1 MEKQT
6 QHLLKH
12 FSSILRNKVTGKE
25 LSSEIDKTVVR
36 YLSRKDLIEI
46 IKKRFGGTVP
56 KGHNLMELENEELLS
71 LIENEMY
78 IISYMTEKWCDESFK
93 TTEKNNSSNTRQ
105 TQKPKPDDKKDK
117 TSA

>member
-12 FSSILRNKVTGKE
+12 FSSVLRNKATGKQS
-25 LSSEIDKTVVR
+25 SSEIDTTVAR

-46 IKKRFGGTVP
+46 IKKRFGGTIP
-56 KGHNLMELENEELLS
+56 KEHNLVEMENEELLS

-78 IISYMTEKWCDESFK
+78 IISYMTEKWCNESLK
-93 TTEKNNSSNTRQ
+93 TSEKKERSNTRRIQ
-105 TQKPKPDDKKDK
+105 NPKPDDKKDK